1 MDIESTWKM
10 IKKLN
15 KIKVQISFF
24 YSIIALIA
32 IAIIGLILF
41 FAFSNILIDQS
52 LNQAKTSTENSGSY
66 INAYIDKIYG
76 ISSLM
81 INDSKLQ
88 DYIVNNKESQK
99 DKILSDIQNVLAGD
113 EFIKSIII
121 VTYDGRIIS
130 NEKNLTMEMSSDM
143 METDWYKK
151 ATNAMPYLS
160 ATRMNEFTMDKDSW
174 VISISKEIV
183 DENGENL
190 GVMLVDIDYQFVE
203 KHLFSMDSSED
214 TEVFI
219 FDSGNCL
226 VYYKDTSYFSDG
238 EKREC
243 LVDETIDNKEFDSQ
257 TNTATY
263 RYNIE
268 KADWTLTNVTRLTQL
283 ENMKRDL
290 IKDIVLV
297 SLLLI
302 VLVVLASNMLAGRIT
317 RPIKRLEKAMETD
330 AGKMVDV
337 EKGFASCDEVKSLT
351 VHYNNMIQRVDD
363 LQLENIEKER
373 KVRESEIE
381 ALTSQINPHFLYNT
395 LDTILWMAEYK
406 DTDGVVD
413 MVKALGQFFRLSLS
427 RGEPYVTIRDE
438 IQHVKEYLYIQKKR
452 YGEKLTYSFDLDK
465 SIMDIK
471 VPKIILQPIVE
482 NALYHGIKELDTP
495 GHIKIK
501 SLKEDKFIKFI
512 VSDNGVGFD
521 VAKLNEQS
529 GKLKLSGVGI
539 KNVDERLKLHYCEQ
553 CGVKIESKV
562 GEGTTVTLKI
572 SIKEK

>member
-1 MDIESTWKM
+1 MDTESTWKM

-32 IAIIGLILF
+32 IAIIGMILF

-52 LNQAKTSTENSGSY
+52 LNQAKISTENSGSY

-76 ISSLM
+76 ISRL
-81 INDSKLQ
+81 IVNDSKLK
-88 DYIVNNKESQK
+88 DYIINQNDDQE
-99 DKILSDIQNVLAGD
+99 DKILNDIKNVLAGD

-130 NEKNLTMEMSSDM
+130 NEENLTMEMSNDM
-143 METDWYKK
+143 METDWYQK
-151 ATNAMPYLS
+151 ATDAMPYLS
-160 ATRMNEFTMDKDSW
+160 STRMNEFTMDKDSW
-174 VISISKEIV
+174 VISISTEIV
-183 DENGENL
+183 DESGSNL

-203 KHLFSMDSSED
+203 NHLFRMDSSED
-214 TEVFI
+214 TDVFI

-226 VYYKDTSYFSDG
+226 VYHKDTSYFSDG

-243 LVDETIDNKEFDSQ
+243 LVDETIDNKEFDSK

-268 KADWTLTNVTRLTQL
+268 KADWTLTSVTKLTQL
-283 ENMKRDL
+283 ENMKNDL

-317 RPIKRLEKAMETD
+317 RPINRLEKAMETD
-330 AGKMVDV
+330 AGKIVDI
-337 EKGFASCDEVKSLT
+337 EDGFASCDEVRSLT
-351 VHYNNMIQRVDD
+351 IHYNNMIQRVNE
-363 LQLENIEKER
+363 LQLENIDKER
-373 KVRESEIE
+373 RVRESEIE

-406 DTDGVVD
+406 DTEGVVD

-427 RGEPYVTIRDE
+427 RGEPYVSIEDE
-438 IQHVKEYLYIQKKR
+438 IKHVKEYLYIQKKR

-465 SIMDIK
+465 SIMDVK

-501 SLKEDKFIKFI
+501 STKEDGFIKFI
-512 VSDNGVGFD
+512 ISDNGVGFE
-521 VAKLNEQS
+521 VENLNEQS
-529 GKLKLSGVGI
+529 DKLKLSGVGI
-539 KNVDERLKLHYCEQ
+539 KNVDERLKLHYCDQ
-553 CGVKIESKV
+553 CGVTIESKI
-562 GEGTTVTLKI
+562 GEGTVVTLRI
-572 SIKEK
+572 NIT